1 MTAPTSAPAVHAR
14 FPGLDA
20 VRALGAAFVVATH
33 VAFRTGRSNAGPF
46 GGTLARM
53 DSGVALFF
61 VLSGFLLFRPW
72 VVAAVSGGAR
82 PRTGTYLLRRA
93 ARILPAYW
101 VVVAVGLLLLPEN
114 DGLRGPR
121 TWLHHLTLTQV
132 YGLGRERIG
141 LSQTWSL
148 CTEGAFYVLLPLL
161 AGLVLWRRGPWPW
174 LVLGACGLVSVLW
187 QLAPYRLGVLDARN
201 ANQWLPGY
209 LDWFAGGMA
218 LALAQVLLQ
227 DGRAPRRLRALEE
240 LARSPLTCWALAAGL
255 YACAVSPVAGP
266 TDLTGE
272 LSSEWDLVLK
282 NLLYLGFAVLVVLPL
297 VLGPQDQGRVR
308 RALSGRLAQHLGLLS
323 YGVFLWHLVLLE
335 AVAPL
340 FQDGLFSGPW
350 TGMFAVTWLV
360 SLLAAEVSY
369 RLLEA
374 PVLRAVRRR
383 TGGSEGGGTS
393 EAQTRASAARQS
405 S

>member
-1 MTAPTSAPAVHAR
+1 MHPAEPATQPARAVQPR

-33 VAFRTGRSNAGPF
+33 VAFRTGRSDHGPF

-61 VLSGFLLFRPW
+61 VLSGFLLFRPYA
-72 VVAAVSGGAR
+72 VAALSGVPR

-101 VVVAVGLLLLPEN
+101 LAVALGLALLPEN
-114 DGLRGPR
+114 AGLRGPR
-121 TWLHHLTLTQV
+121 TWLQHLTLTQV

-148 CTEGAFYVLLPLL
+148 CTEAAFYLLLPLL
-161 AGLVLWRRGPWPW
+161 AALVLRRRGAWPW
-174 LVLGACGLVSVLW
+174 AVLAGCLVVSVLW
-187 QLAPYRLGVLDARN
+187 QLAPYRVGLLDSRN

-209 LDWFAGGMA
+209 LDWFAGGMG

-227 DGRAPRRLRALEE
+227 RGEAPPRARALQD

-255 YACAVSPVAGP
+255 YAVAVSPVAGP

-272 LSSEWDLVLK
+272 LSSHWDLVLK
-282 NLLYLGFAVLVVLPL
+282 NLLYLGVALLVVLPL
-297 VLGPQDQGRVR
+297 VLGEQDRDPVR
-308 RALSGRLAQHLGLLS
+308 AALAGPAARRLGELS
-323 YGVFLWHLVLLE
+323 YGVFLWHLLVLE

-340 FQDGLFSGPW
+340 FQDHLFEGSW
-350 TGMFAVTWLV
+350 VGMFAVTWLV
-360 SLLAAEVSY
+360 SLAAAAVSY
-369 RLLEA
+369 RLVEE
-374 PVLRAVRRR
+374 PVLRRARRVGR
-383 TGGSEGGGTS
+383 SDAATT
-393 EAQTRASAARQS
+393 ARAARQS